1 MHFPS
6 FFYPAKKSGTR
17 PLLSIPE
24 EQISTLYAITIHPG
38 RANHTFHGRLSQ
50 SLRPL
55 LSISGEQ
62 ILILYPR
69 LYHSSWGSRSHTVW
83 MIKPIT
89 KIRVIRLLQPT
100 SSTARQNPRNP
111 PKIAQKSHYKIAVN
125 LPLQIHI
132 YLAHVRSHYLFL
144 STTRPKSKL
153 RHPLPYCLPAV
164 FHSKQRSTTP
174 PQSKAQ
180 VDLPHQSPV

>member
-6 FFYPAKKSGTR
+6 FFHPAKKSGTR

-24 EQISTLYAITIHPG
+24 EQISTLYAITIHCG
-38 RANHTFHGRLSQ
+38 RANHTLHRRLSQ

-55 LSISGEQ
+55 LSISGKQ

-69 LYHSSWGSRSHTVW
+69 FYHLSWGSRSYTIW
-83 MIKPIT
+83 IIKPIT

-100 SSTARQNPRNP
+100 SFTTRHNARNP
-111 PKIAQKSHYKIAVN
+111 PKIAQKLLYKIAVK

-153 RHPLPYCLPAV
+153 WHPLPYCLPV
-164 FHSKQRSTTP
+164 IFHCKQCSTTP
-174 PQSKAQ
+174 P
-180 VDLPHQSPV
+180 